1 MTVRMNKMANTR
13 KKLTMRDC
21 ISATFAVSAS
31 TFTLPALAASMVA
44 ISSSAYADSRINN
57 VSVIQ
62 TAPAVTQLRLGF
74 SSTPVL
80 PTAYQ
85 LADPSRLVLDFDKVQ
100 NGLSTRATD
109 YNVGMIRDISALN
122 SDSTTRLIVGL
133 KQEGSYT
140 TTISG
145 NDLLLTLSEPNRPT
159 VNKRIVRS
167 ATLPPA
173 TTVATSVVTP
183 AATSIVTPIV
193 TNKSSVTVPN
203 VVVTP
208 DVYVTDNTNLTTTPI
223 VTPIIET
230 DSVAVTPIVAGTTTV
245 KKPAPADTMVVRVN
259 PLLDPRLASSQVSRQ
274 YSYDGLAAVNFATA
288 SDGGG
293 NVNIT
298 LANEAIPVDVQR
310 QGNKLIVR
318 LTGSTVPRN
327 LLRRLNVNSGLVN
340 SIDTSNQGQNGVV
353 TINMNADYEYQ
364 AFQSGNQLTIGIT
377 KPELLR
383 EPTLEEKVYTGEA
396 LSMEFQD
403 VEIRT
408 VLDILAQFTDMNIV
422 ASDSVAGNI
431 TLRLINVPWDQAL
444 DIILKSKNLGKRE
457 NGNVIL
463 VAPSAE
469 LATQEAQELEAQLA
483 VEAYE
488 PLRTEYIR
496 LSYAKAADVLTL
508 ISQGSG
514 GSGGNSNGTAN
525 NRIDDNS
532 TLLSNR
538 GTVTVD
544 ERTNTLIIKD
554 VPRSIENIH
563 NLISKI
569 DIPVRQVMI
578 EARIVSA
585 SDTFSKEIGVRWGI
599 LSNGAANN
607 RSLLVGGSNQTIN
620 DLKNFTI
627 ESTTINGQTVTY
639 PKYDISRPDNLNVDL
654 GVANPA
660 GRIAFGLLSM
670 SDVMLD
676 LELSALQADNRGEVI
691 STPKI
696 LTTDKQTAKVSSGTQ
711 IPYQEAAASGA
722 TSTSFKEAA
731 LSLEATP
738 NITPDGKIG
747 LQLNIT
753 NGTPTIINGQVAIS
767 EDAISTNVIVE
778 DGQTI
783 VLGGIFRN
791 RTSNG
796 VEKVPFLGD
805 LPYVGQAFRR
815 TMRNNDKQELLIFV
829 TPKLIN
835 DGISRL
841 N

>member
-1 MTVRMNKMANTR
+1 MTVRNNKVMMMSNRVSSAFA
-13 KKLTMRDC
+13 
-21 ISATFAVSAS
+21 ISA
-31 TFTLPALAASMVA
+31 LAISMVA
-44 ISSSAYADSRINN
+44 VSSSAHAAQRINN
-57 VSVIQ
+57 VSVVQ
-62 TAPAVTQLRLGF
+62 TAPAVTQMRLGF
-74 SSTPVL
+74 VGLPVL
-80 PTAYQ
+80 PAAYQ
-85 LADPSRLVLDFDKVQ
+85 LNDPSRLVLDFEQVQ
-100 NGLSTRATD
+100 NGLASRFNE
-109 YNVGMIRDISALN
+109 YNIGMVNDVTTLS
-122 SDSTTRLIVGL
+122 SDNTTRLIVGL
-133 KQEGSYT
+133 KQAGNYT
-140 TTISG
+140 TAIDG
-145 NDLLLTLSEPNRPT
+145 NDLLLTLTDPSRPVITNDPIKDVLNDNSGITTTAVVTPIVDTST
-159 VNKRIVRS
+159 VPVTSMR
-167 ATLPPA
+167 
-173 TTVATSVVTP
+173 TVATS
-183 AATSIVTPIV
+183 
-193 TNKSSVTVPN
+193 
-203 VVVTP
+203 
-208 DVYVTDNTNLTTTPI
+208 
-223 VTPIIET
+223 
-230 DSVAVTPIVAGTTTV
+230 TTV
-245 KKPAPADTMVVRVN
+245 VNNQVPTDTMVVRVN
-259 PLLDPRLASSQVSRQ
+259 PLLNPQLAASQVSKQ
-274 YSYDGLAAVNFATA
+274 YSYDGLTAVNFSAG
-288 SDGGG
+288 SNGGG
-293 NVNIT
+293 NVSVA

-310 QGNKLIVR
+310 QGNKLVVR

-327 LLRRLNVNSGLVN
+327 LLRRLNINSGLVS
-340 SIDTSNQGQNGVV
+340 SIDTKNQGQNGVI
-353 TINMNADYEYQ
+353 TINMTEDYEYQ
-364 AFQSGNQLTIGIT
+364 AYQSGNQLNVSIS

-383 EPTLEEKVYTGEA
+383 EPTLEERVYSGEA

-403 VEIRT
+403 VEIRS

-463 VAPSAE
+463 VAPSTE
-469 LATQEAQELEAQLA
+469 LAEQEARELEAQQA
-483 VEAYE
+483 VESYA

-496 LSYAKAADVLTL
+496 LSYAKAQDVLTL

-514 GSGGNSNGTAN
+514 SSGGSNTGNSNTNDN
-525 NRIDDNS
+525 N

-554 VPRSIENIH
+554 VADSIENIH

-585 SDTFSKEIGVRWGI
+585 TDSFSKEIGVRWGI

-607 RSLLVGGSNQTIN
+607 RSLLVGGSNQTLA
-620 DLKNFTI
+620 DLKDFDI
-627 ESTTINGQTVTY
+627 ETTTVNGQTVSY
-639 PKYDISRPDNLNVDL
+639 PSYDISRPDNLNVDL

-660 GRIAFGLLSM
+660 GSIAFGLLSM

-696 LTTDKQTAKVSSGTQ
+696 LTADKQTAKVSSGTQ
-711 IPYQEAAASGA
+711 IPYQEASASGA
-722 TSTSFKEAA
+722 TTTSFKEAA

-747 LQLNIT
+747 LQLVIT
-753 NGTPTIINGQVAIS
+753 NGTPTIINNQVAIA
-767 EDAISTNVIVE
+767 EDSISTNVIVE

-783 VLGGIFRN
+783 VLGGVFKN
-791 RTSNG
+791 RTTNEVS
-796 VEKVPFLGD
+796 KVPFLGD
-805 LPYVGQAFRR
+805 LPYVGRAFRR
-815 TMRNNDKQELLIFV
+815 DVRSNSKEELLIFV

-835 DGISRL
+835 DGVSRL

>member
-1 MTVRMNKMANTR
+1 MTVRNNKVM
-13 KKLTMRDC
+13 TMSDRVSSSFA
-21 ISATFAVSAS
+21 ISV
-31 TFTLPALAASMVA
+31 LAMSMVA
-44 ISSSAYADSRINN
+44 ISSSAHAEQRINN
-57 VSVIQ
+57 VSVVQ
-62 TAPAVTQLRLGF
+62 TAPAVTQMRLGF
-74 SSTPVL
+74 AGKPVL
-80 PTAYQ
+80 PAAYQ
-85 LADPSRLVLDFDKVQ
+85 LDNPSRLVLDFEQVQ
-100 NGLSTRATD
+100 NGLASRFSE
-109 YNVGMIRDISALN
+109 YNVGMINDVTTLN
-122 SDSTTRLIVGL
+122 SDNTTRLIVGL
-133 KQEGSYT
+133 KQAGNYT
-140 TTISG
+140 TAIEG
-145 NDLLLTLSEPNRPT
+145 NNLLLTISDPSRPV
-159 VNKRIVRS
+159 VNQ
-167 ATLPPA
+167 
-173 TTVATSVVTP
+173 VVTNDP
-183 AATSIVTPIV
+183 VQDVLNGNAAITTTAVVTPIV
-193 TNKSSVTVPN
+193 ESS
-203 VVVTP
+203 
-208 DVYVTDNTNLTTTPI
+208 
-223 VTPIIET
+223 
-230 DSVAVTPIVAGTTTV
+230 SVAVAPIKTRVVKNQAVATQ
-245 KKPAPADTMVVRVN
+245 APADTMVVRVN
-259 PLLDPRLASSQVSRQ
+259 PLLSPQLAASQVSKQ
-274 YSYDGLAAVNFATA
+274 YSYDGLTAVNFTKGN
-288 SDGGG
+288 DGGG
-293 NVNIT
+293 NVSIA

-310 QGNKLIVR
+310 QGNKLVVR

-327 LLRRLNVNSGLVN
+327 LLRRLNVNSGLVD
-340 SIDTSNQGQNGVV
+340 SIDTKNQGQNGVI
-353 TINMNADYEYQ
+353 TINVKEDFEYQ
-364 AFQSGNQLTIGIT
+364 AYQSGNQLNINIR

-403 VEIRT
+403 VEIRS
-408 VLDILAQFTDMNIV
+408 VLDILAQFTEMNIV

-463 VAPSAE
+463 VAPSTE
-469 LATQEAQELEAQLA
+469 LAEQEARELEAQQA
-483 VEAYE
+483 VESYA

-514 GSGGNSNGTAN
+514 SSGGSGTGNAN
-525 NRIDDNS
+525 SVDNN

-554 VPRSIENIH
+554 VAESIENIH
-563 NLISKI
+563 KLIGKI

-585 SDTFSKEIGVRWGI
+585 TDSFSKEIGVRWGI

-607 RSLLVGGSNQTIN
+607 RNLLVGGSNQTLW
-620 DLKNFTI
+620 DLKDFDV
-627 ESTTINGQTVTY
+627 ETTTVNGQTVSY

-696 LTTDKQTAKVSSGTQ
+696 LTADKQTAKVSSGTQ
-711 IPYQEAAASGA
+711 IPYQEASASGA
-722 TSTSFKEAA
+722 TTTSFKEAA

-747 LQLNIT
+747 LQLLIT
-753 NGTPTIINGQVAIS
+753 NGTPTIINNQVAIA
-767 EDAISTNVIVE
+767 EDSISTNVIVE
-778 DGQTI
+778 DGQTV
-783 VLGGIFRN
+783 VLGGVFKN
-791 RTSNG
+791 RKSNG
-796 VEKVPFLGD
+796 VDKVPFLGD
-805 LPYVGQAFRR
+805 LPYVGRAFRKDV
-815 TMRNNDKQELLIFV
+815 RNNAKEELLIFV

-835 DGISRL
+835 DGTSRL

>member
-1 MTVRMNKMANTR
+1 MTVRNNKVMTMNNRVSSTFA
-13 KKLTMRDC
+13 
-21 ISATFAVSAS
+21 ISA
-31 TFTLPALAASMVA
+31 LAMSMVA
-44 ISSSAYADSRINN
+44 VSSSAHAEQRINN
-57 VSVIQ
+57 VSVVQ
-62 TAPAVTQLRLGF
+62 TAPAVTQMRLGF
-74 SSTPVL
+74 AGKPVL
-80 PTAYQ
+80 PAAYQ
-85 LADPSRLVLDFDKVQ
+85 LDNPSRLVLDFEKVQ
-100 NGLSTRATD
+100 NGLASRFNE
-109 YNVGMIRDISALN
+109 YNVGMIKDVTTLN
-122 SDSTTRLIVGL
+122 SDNTTRLIVGL
-133 KQEGSYT
+133 KQAGNYT
-140 TTISG
+140 TAIEG
-145 NDLLLTLSEPNRPT
+145 NDLLLTISDPSRPV
-159 VNKRIVRS
+159 VNQ
-167 ATLPPA
+167 
-173 TTVATSVVTP
+173 VVTNDP
-183 AATSIVTPIV
+183 VQDVLNGNAGITTTAVVTPIV
-193 TNKSSVTVPN
+193 ETSSVAAAPIRTTATSSTVN
-203 VVVTP
+203 KTQV
-208 DVYVTDNTNLTTTPI
+208 
-223 VTPIIET
+223 
-230 DSVAVTPIVAGTTTV
+230 
-245 KKPAPADTMVVRVN
+245 PADTMVVRVN
-259 PLLDPRLASSQVSRQ
+259 PLLSPQLAASQVSKQ
-274 YSYDGLAAVNFATA
+274 YSYDGLTAVNFTA
-288 SDGGG
+288 GNDGGG
-293 NVNIT
+293 NVSIA

-310 QGNKLIVR
+310 QGNKLVVR

-327 LLRRLNVNSGLVN
+327 LLRRLNVNSGLVD
-340 SIDTSNQGQNGVV
+340 SIDTKNQGQNGVI
-353 TINMNADYEYQ
+353 TINVKEDYEYQ
-364 AFQSGNQLTIGIT
+364 AYQSGNQLNINIR

-383 EPTLEEKVYTGEA
+383 EPTLEEKVYSGEA
-396 LSMEFQD
+396 LFMEFQD
-403 VEIRT
+403 VEIRS

-463 VAPSAE
+463 VVPSTE
-469 LATQEAQELEAQLA
+469 LAEQEARELEAQQA
-483 VEAYE
+483 VESYA

-508 ISQGSG
+508 ISHGSGSSG
-514 GSGGNSNGTAN
+514 GSGTGNTNSTDN
-525 NRIDDNS
+525 N

-554 VPRSIENIH
+554 VAESIENIH
-563 NLISKI
+563 KLIGKI

-585 SDTFSKEIGVRWGI
+585 TDSFSKEIGVRWGI

-607 RSLLVGGSNQTIN
+607 RNLLVGGSNQTLW
-620 DLKNFTI
+620 DLKDFDV
-627 ESTTINGQTVTY
+627 ETTTVNGQTVSY

-660 GRIAFGLLSM
+660 GSIAFGLLSM

-696 LTTDKQTAKVSSGTQ
+696 LTADKQTAKVSSCTQ
-711 IPYQEAAASGA
+711 IPYQEASASGA
-722 TSTSFKEAA
+722 TTTSFKEAA

-747 LQLNIT
+747 LQLVIT
-753 NGTPTIINGQVAIS
+753 NGTPTIINNQVAIA
-767 EDAISTNVIVE
+767 EDSISTNVIVE

-783 VLGGIFRN
+783 VLGGVFKN
-791 RTSNG
+791 RSSNG
-796 VEKVPFLGD
+796 VDKVPFLGD
-805 LPYVGQAFRR
+805 LPYIGRAFRR
-815 TMRNNDKQELLIFV
+815 DVRNNSKEELLIFV

>member
-1 MTVRMNKMANTR
+1 MTVRNNKVM
-13 KKLTMRDC
+13 TMSDRVSSSFA
-21 ISATFAVSAS
+21 ISA
-31 TFTLPALAASMVA
+31 LAMSMVA
-44 ISSSAYADSRINN
+44 ISSSAHAEQRINN
-57 VSVIQ
+57 VSVVQ
-62 TAPAVTQLRLGF
+62 TAPAVTQMRLGF
-74 SSTPVL
+74 AGKPVL
-80 PTAYQ
+80 PAAYQ
-85 LADPSRLVLDFDKVQ
+85 LDNPSRLVLDFEQVQ
-100 NGLSTRATD
+100 NGLASRFSE
-109 YNVGMIRDISALN
+109 YNVGMINDVTTLN
-122 SDSTTRLIVGL
+122 SDNTTRLIVGL
-133 KQEGSYT
+133 KQAGNYT
-140 TTISG
+140 TAIEG
-145 NDLLLTLSEPNRPT
+145 NNLLLTISDPSRPV
-159 VNKRIVRS
+159 VNQ
-167 ATLPPA
+167 
-173 TTVATSVVTP
+173 VVTNDP
-183 AATSIVTPIV
+183 VQDVLNGNAAITTTAVVTPIV
-193 TNKSSVTVPN
+193 ESS
-203 VVVTP
+203 
-208 DVYVTDNTNLTTTPI
+208 
-223 VTPIIET
+223 
-230 DSVAVTPIVAGTTTV
+230 SVAVAPIKTRVVKNQAVATQ
-245 KKPAPADTMVVRVN
+245 APADTMVVRVN
-259 PLLDPRLASSQVSRQ
+259 PLLSPQLAASQVSKQ
-274 YSYDGLAAVNFATA
+274 YSYDGLTAVNFTKGN
-288 SDGGG
+288 DGGG
-293 NVNIT
+293 NVSIA

-310 QGNKLIVR
+310 QGNKLVVR

-327 LLRRLNVNSGLVN
+327 LLRRLNVNSGLVD
-340 SIDTSNQGQNGVV
+340 SIDTKNQGQNGVI
-353 TINMNADYEYQ
+353 TINVKEDFEYQ
-364 AFQSGNQLTIGIT
+364 AYQSGNQLNINIR

-403 VEIRT
+403 VEIRS
-408 VLDILAQFTDMNIV
+408 VLDILAQFTEMNIV

-463 VAPSAE
+463 VAPSTE
-469 LATQEAQELEAQLA
+469 LAEQEARELEAQQA
-483 VEAYE
+483 VESYA

-514 GSGGNSNGTAN
+514 STGSSGTGNAN
-525 NRIDDNS
+525 SVDNN

-554 VPRSIENIH
+554 VAESIENIH
-563 NLISKI
+563 KLIGKI

-585 SDTFSKEIGVRWGI
+585 TDSFSKEIGVRWGI

-607 RSLLVGGSNQTIN
+607 RNLLVGGSNQTLW
-620 DLKNFTI
+620 DLKDFDV
-627 ESTTINGQTVTY
+627 ETTTVNGQTVSY

-696 LTTDKQTAKVSSGTQ
+696 LTADKQTAKVSSGTQ
-711 IPYQEAAASGA
+711 IPYQEASASGA
-722 TSTSFKEAA
+722 TTTSFKEAA

-747 LQLNIT
+747 LQLLIT
-753 NGTPTIINGQVAIS
+753 NGTPTIINNQVAIA
-767 EDAISTNVIVE
+767 EDSISTNVIVE
-778 DGQTI
+778 DGQTV
-783 VLGGIFRN
+783 VLGGVFKN
-791 RTSNG
+791 RTNNEVS
-796 VEKVPFLGD
+796 KVPFLGD
-805 LPYVGQAFRR
+805 LPYVGRAFRKDV
-815 TMRNNDKQELLIFV
+815 RNNSKEELLIFV

-835 DGISRL
+835 DGTSRL

>member
-1 MTVRMNKMANTR
+1 MTVRNNKIM
-13 KKLTMRDC
+13 TMSDRVSSSFA
-21 ISATFAVSAS
+21 ISA
-31 TFTLPALAASMVA
+31 LAMSMVA
-44 ISSSAYADSRINN
+44 ISSSAHAEQRINN
-57 VSVIQ
+57 VSVVQ
-62 TAPAVTQLRLGF
+62 TAPAVTQMRLGF
-74 SSTPVL
+74 AGKPVL
-80 PTAYQ
+80 PAAYQ
-85 LADPSRLVLDFDKVQ
+85 LDNPSRLVLDFEQVQ
-100 NGLSTRATD
+100 NGLASRFSE
-109 YNVGMIRDISALN
+109 YNVGMINDVTTLN
-122 SDSTTRLIVGL
+122 SDNTTRLIVGL
-133 KQEGSYT
+133 KQAGNYT
-140 TTISG
+140 TAIEG
-145 NDLLLTLSEPNRPT
+145 NNLLLTISDPSRPV
-159 VNKRIVRS
+159 VNQ
-167 ATLPPA
+167 
-173 TTVATSVVTP
+173 VVTNDP
-183 AATSIVTPIV
+183 VQDLLNGNAAITTTAVVTPIV
-193 TNKSSVTVPN
+193 ESS
-203 VVVTP
+203 
-208 DVYVTDNTNLTTTPI
+208 
-223 VTPIIET
+223 
-230 DSVAVTPIVAGTTTV
+230 SVAVAPIKTKVVKTQAVATQ
-245 KKPAPADTMVVRVN
+245 APADTMVVRVN
-259 PLLDPRLASSQVSRQ
+259 PLLSPQLAASQVSKQ
-274 YSYDGLAAVNFATA
+274 YSYDGLTAVNFTKGN
-288 SDGGG
+288 DGGG
-293 NVNIT
+293 NVSIA

-310 QGNKLIVR
+310 QGNKLVVR

-327 LLRRLNVNSGLVN
+327 LLRRLNVNSGLVD
-340 SIDTSNQGQNGVV
+340 SIDTKNQGQNGVI
-353 TINMNADYEYQ
+353 TINVKEDFEYQ
-364 AFQSGNQLTIGIT
+364 AYQSGNQLNISIR

-403 VEIRT
+403 VEIRS
-408 VLDILAQFTDMNIV
+408 VLDILAQFTEMNIV

-463 VAPSAE
+463 VAPSTE
-469 LATQEAQELEAQLA
+469 LAEQEARELEAQQA
-483 VEAYE
+483 VESYA

-514 GSGGNSNGTAN
+514 STGSSGTGNAN
-525 NRIDDNS
+525 SVDNN

-554 VPRSIENIH
+554 VAESIENIH
-563 NLISKI
+563 KLIGKI

-585 SDTFSKEIGVRWGI
+585 TDSFSKEIGVRWGI

-607 RSLLVGGSNQTIN
+607 RNLLVGGSNQTLW
-620 DLKNFTI
+620 DLKDFDV
-627 ESTTINGQTVTY
+627 ETTTVNGQTVSY

-696 LTTDKQTAKVSSGTQ
+696 LTADKQTVKVSSGTQ
-711 IPYQEAAASGA
+711 IPYQEASASGA
-722 TSTSFKEAA
+722 TTTSFKEAA

-747 LQLNIT
+747 LQLLIT
-753 NGTPTIINGQVAIS
+753 NGTPTIINNQVAIA
-767 EDAISTNVIVE
+767 EDSISTNVIVE
-778 DGQTI
+778 DGQTV
-783 VLGGIFRN
+783 VLGGVFKN
-791 RTSNG
+791 RKSNG
-796 VEKVPFLGD
+796 VDKVPFLGD
-805 LPYVGQAFRR
+805 LPYVGRAFRKDV
-815 TMRNNDKQELLIFV
+815 RNNAKEELLIFV

-835 DGISRL
+835 DGTSRL

>member
-1 MTVRMNKMANTR
+1 MTVRHNKVT
-13 KKLTMRDC
+13 TMSNRV
-21 ISATFAVSAS
+21 SATFATSM
-31 TFTLPALAASMVA
+31 LAVGIAA
-44 ISSSAYADSRINN
+44 ISTSAYADSRINN
-57 VSVIQ
+57 ISVVQ
-62 TAPAVTQLRLGF
+62 TAPAVTQLRLNFAGA
-74 SSTPVL
+74 PVL
-80 PTAYQ
+80 PAAYQ
-85 LADPSRLVLDFDKVQ
+85 LENPSRLVLDFEQVQ
-100 NGLSTRATD
+100 NGLASRFNA
-109 YNVGMIRDISALN
+109 YNIGLVDEVTTLN
-122 SDSTTRLIVGL
+122 NDSTTRLIVGL
-133 KQEGSYT
+133 KQSGNYT
-140 TTISG
+140 TAVDG
-145 NDLLLTLSEPNRPT
+145 NDLLLTLSDPSRPMAAA
-159 VNKRIVRS
+159 S
-167 ATLPPA
+167 
-173 TTVATSVVTP
+173 TTGARAPVVA
-183 AATSIVTPIV
+183 API
-193 TNKSSVTVPN
+193 
-203 VVVTP
+203 
-208 DVYVTDNTNLTTTPI
+208 TTPI
-223 VTPIIET
+223 VTPIVE
-230 DSVAVTPIVAGTTTV
+230 SRSEPVAPIVSR
-245 KKPAPADTMVVRVN
+245 APVIDNSAPETMVVRVN
-259 PLLDPRLASSQVSRQ
+259 PLLDPKLAASQVSKQ
-274 YSYDGLAAVNFATA
+274 YSYDGLSALNFSAG

-293 NVNIT
+293 NISIA

-310 QGNKLIVR
+310 QGNKLVVR

-327 LLRRLNVNSGLVN
+327 LLRRLNVNSGLVA
-340 SIDTSNQGQNGVV
+340 SVDTKNQGQNGVI

-364 AFQSGNQLTIGIT
+364 AYQSGNQLNISIN

-403 VEIRT
+403 VEIRS
-408 VLDILAQFTDMNIV
+408 VLDILAQFTDMNVV
-422 ASDSVAGNI
+422 ASDSVNGNI

-463 VAPSAE
+463 VAPATE
-469 LATQEAQELEAQLA
+469 LAEQEARELEAQQA
-483 VEAYE
+483 VEAYA

-496 LSYAKAADVLTL
+496 LSYAKVQAVSTL

-514 GSGGNSNGTAN
+514 GSGGSSSRAGIDAN
-525 NRIDDNS
+525 NS
-532 TLLSNR
+532 LLSSR

-544 ERTNTLIIKD
+544 ERTNTLIVKD
-554 VPRSIENIH
+554 VADSIENIH
-563 NLISKI
+563 RLISKI

-585 SDTFSKEIGVRWGI
+585 SDSFSKEIGVRWGI

-607 RSLLVGGSNQTIN
+607 RNLLVGGSNQTLW
-620 DLKNFTI
+620 DLKDFDV
-627 ESTTINGQTVTY
+627 ETTTVNGQTVSY
-639 PKYDISRPDNLNVDL
+639 PSYDISRPDNLNVDL

-660 GRIAFGLLSM
+660 GSIAFGLLAM

-696 LTTDKQTAKVSSGTQ
+696 LTADKQTAKVSSGTQ

-753 NGTPTIINGQVAIS
+753 NGTPTIINNQVAIS
-767 EDAISTNVIVE
+767 EDSISTNVIVE
-778 DGQTI
+778 DGQTV
-783 VLGGIFRN
+783 VLGGIFKN
-791 RTSNG
+791 RTNNG
-796 VEKVPFLGD
+796 VDKVPFLGD
-805 LPYVGQAFRR
+805 LPYIGRAFRKDVR
-815 TMRNNDKQELLIFV
+815 SNTKEELLIFV

-841 N
+841 D

>member
-1 MTVRMNKMANTR
+1 MTVRNNKVM
-13 KKLTMRDC
+13 TMSDRVSSSFA
-21 ISATFAVSAS
+21 ISV
-31 TFTLPALAASMVA
+31 LAMSMVA
-44 ISSSAYADSRINN
+44 ISSSAHAEQRINN
-57 VSVIQ
+57 VSVVQ
-62 TAPAVTQLRLGF
+62 TAPAVTQMRLGF
-74 SSTPVL
+74 AGKPVL
-80 PTAYQ
+80 PAAYQ
-85 LADPSRLVLDFDKVQ
+85 LDNPSRLVLDFEQVQ
-100 NGLSTRATD
+100 NGLASRFSE
-109 YNVGMIRDISALN
+109 YNVGMINDVITLN
-122 SDSTTRLIVGL
+122 SDNTTRLIVGL
-133 KQEGSYT
+133 KQAGNYT
-140 TTISG
+140 TAIEG
-145 NDLLLTLSEPNRPT
+145 NNLLLTISDPSRPV
-159 VNKRIVRS
+159 VNQ
-167 ATLPPA
+167 
-173 TTVATSVVTP
+173 VVTNDP
-183 AATSIVTPIV
+183 VQDVLNGNAAITTTAVVTPIV
-193 TNKSSVTVPN
+193 ESS
-203 VVVTP
+203 
-208 DVYVTDNTNLTTTPI
+208 
-223 VTPIIET
+223 
-230 DSVAVTPIVAGTTTV
+230 SVAVAPIKTRVVKNQAVATQ
-245 KKPAPADTMVVRVN
+245 APADTMVVRVN
-259 PLLDPRLASSQVSRQ
+259 PLLSPQLAASQVSKQ
-274 YSYDGLAAVNFATA
+274 YSYDGLTAVNFTKGN
-288 SDGGG
+288 DGGG
-293 NVNIT
+293 NVSIA

-310 QGNKLIVR
+310 QGNKLVVR

-327 LLRRLNVNSGLVN
+327 LLRRLNVNSGLVD
-340 SIDTSNQGQNGVV
+340 SIDTKNQGQNGVI
-353 TINMNADYEYQ
+353 TINVKEDFEYQ
-364 AFQSGNQLTIGIT
+364 AYQSGNQLNINIR

-403 VEIRT
+403 VEIRS
-408 VLDILAQFTDMNIV
+408 VLDILAHFTEMNIV

-463 VAPSAE
+463 VAPSTE
-469 LATQEAQELEAQLA
+469 LAEQEARELEAQQA
-483 VEAYE
+483 VESYA
-488 PLRTEYIR
+488 PLRTEYIG

-514 GSGGNSNGTAN
+514 STGSSGSNSNIGNAN
-525 NRIDDNS
+525 SVDNN

-554 VPRSIENIH
+554 VAESIENIH
-563 NLISKI
+563 KLIGKI

-585 SDTFSKEIGVRWGI
+585 TDSFSKEIGVRWGI

-607 RSLLVGGSNQTIN
+607 RNLLVGGSNQTLW
-620 DLKNFTI
+620 DLKDFDV
-627 ESTTINGQTVTY
+627 ETTTVNGQTVSY

-696 LTTDKQTAKVSSGTQ
+696 LTADKQTAKVSSGTQ
-711 IPYQEAAASGA
+711 IPYQEASASGA
-722 TSTSFKEAA
+722 TTTSFKEAA

-747 LQLNIT
+747 LQLLIT
-753 NGTPTIINGQVAIS
+753 NGTPTIINNQVAIA
-767 EDAISTNVIVE
+767 EDSISTNVIVE
-778 DGQTI
+778 DGQTV
-783 VLGGIFRN
+783 VLGGVFKN
-791 RTSNG
+791 RKSNG
-796 VEKVPFLGD
+796 VDKVPFLGD
-805 LPYVGQAFRR
+805 LPYIGRAFRKDV
-815 TMRNNDKQELLIFV
+815 RNNAKEELLIFV

-835 DGISRL
+835 DGTSRL

>member
-1 MTVRMNKMANTR
+1 MTARNNRVMMMSNRVSSAFA
-13 KKLTMRDC
+13 
-21 ISATFAVSAS
+21 ISA
-31 TFTLPALAASMVA
+31 LATSMVA
-44 ISSSAYADSRINN
+44 ISSSAYADQRINDI
-57 VSVIQ
+57 SVVQ
-62 TAPAVTQLRLGF
+62 TSPAVTQMRLGF
-74 SSTPVL
+74 AGVPVL
-80 PTAYQ
+80 PAAYQ
-85 LADPSRLVLDFDKVQ
+85 LDNPSRLVLDFEQVQ
-100 NGLSTRATD
+100 NGLNSRFNNYD
-109 YNVGMIRDISALN
+109 VGMVKDVTTLS

-133 KQEGSYT
+133 KQAGNYT
-140 TTISG
+140 TAIDG
-145 NDLLLTLSEPNRPT
+145 KDLLLTITDPNR
-159 VNKRIVRS
+159 S
-167 ATLPPA
+167 
-173 TTVATSVVTP
+173 VATNDPIQAVLNNTNMTTTAV
-183 AATSIVTPIV
+183 VTPIV
-193 TNKSSVTVPN
+193 
-203 VVVTP
+203 
-208 DVYVTDNTNLTTTPI
+208 
-223 VTPIIET
+223 ET
-230 DSVAVTPIVAGTTTV
+230 STVAVTPIRTQNITTQNQL
-245 KKPAPADTMVVRVN
+245 PDDTMVVRVN
-259 PLLDPRLASSQVSRQ
+259 PLLDPRLANTQVNKQ
-274 YSYDGLAAVNFATA
+274 YSYDGLTALNFAA
-288 SDGGG
+288 GGDGGG
-293 NVNIT
+293 SVSIA
-298 LANEAIPVDVQR
+298 LANDAIPVDVQR
-310 QGNKLIVR
+310 QGNKLVVR

-327 LLRRLNVNSGLVN
+327 LLRRLNINSGLVE
-340 SIDTSNQGQNGVV
+340 SIDTKNQGQNGTV
-353 TINMNADYEYQ
+353 TINMNGDYEYQ
-364 AFQSGNQLTIGIT
+364 AYQSGNQLNIGIR

-383 EPTLEEKVYTGEA
+383 EPTLEEKVYSGEA

-403 VEIRT
+403 VEIRS

-463 VAPSAE
+463 IAPSTE
-469 LATQEAQELEAQLA
+469 LAEQEAKELQAQQA
-483 VEAYE
+483 VESYA

-508 ISQGSG
+508 ISQGNGS
-514 GSGGNSNGTAN
+514 SGGNSNLGGTTSNVQDN
-525 NRIDDNS
+525 N

-554 VPRSIENIH
+554 VGESIENIR

-585 SDTFSKEIGVRWGI
+585 TDSFSKEIGVRWGI

-607 RSLLVGGSNQTIN
+607 RSLLVGGSDQTLW
-620 DLKNFTI
+620 DLKDFDVQ
-627 ESTTINGQTVTY
+627 TTTVNGQTVSY

-660 GRIAFGLLSM
+660 GSIAFGLLGL

-696 LTTDKQTAKVSSGTQ
+696 LTADKQTAKVSSGTQ
-711 IPYQEAAASGA
+711 IPYQEASASGA
-722 TSTSFKEAA
+722 TTTSFKEAA

-738 NITPDGKIG
+738 NITADGKIG
-747 LQLNIT
+747 LQLVIT
-753 NGTPTIINGQVAIS
+753 NGTPTIINNQVAIA
-767 EDAISTNVIVE
+767 EDSITTNVIVE

-783 VLGGIFRN
+783 VLGGVFKN

-796 VEKVPFLGD
+796 VDKVPFLGD
-805 LPYVGQAFRR
+805 LPYIGRAFRR
-815 TMRNNDKQELLIFV
+815 DVRNNSKEELLIFI

-841 N
+841 D

>member
-1 MTVRMNKMANTR
+1 MTVRNNKVM
-13 KKLTMRDC
+13 TMSDRVSSSFA
-21 ISATFAVSAS
+21 ISA
-31 TFTLPALAASMVA
+31 LAMSMVA
-44 ISSSAYADSRINN
+44 ISSSAHAEQRINN
-57 VSVIQ
+57 VSVVQ
-62 TAPAVTQLRLGF
+62 TAPAVTQMRLGF
-74 SSTPVL
+74 AGKPVL
-80 PTAYQ
+80 PAAYQ
-85 LADPSRLVLDFDKVQ
+85 LDNPSRLVLDFEQVQ
-100 NGLSTRATD
+100 NGLASRFSE
-109 YNVGMIRDISALN
+109 YNVGMINDVTTLN
-122 SDSTTRLIVGL
+122 SDNTTRLIVGL
-133 KQEGSYT
+133 KQAGNYT
-140 TTISG
+140 TAIEG
-145 NDLLLTLSEPNRPT
+145 NNLLLTISDPSRPV
-159 VNKRIVRS
+159 VNQ
-167 ATLPPA
+167 
-173 TTVATSVVTP
+173 VVTNDP
-183 AATSIVTPIV
+183 VQDVLNGNAAITTTAVVTPIV
-193 TNKSSVTVPN
+193 ESS
-203 VVVTP
+203 
-208 DVYVTDNTNLTTTPI
+208 
-223 VTPIIET
+223 
-230 DSVAVTPIVAGTTTV
+230 SVAVAPIKTRVVKNQAVATQ
-245 KKPAPADTMVVRVN
+245 APADTMVVRVN
-259 PLLDPRLASSQVSRQ
+259 PLLSPQLAASQVSKQ
-274 YSYDGLAAVNFATA
+274 YSYDGLTAVNFTKGN
-288 SDGGG
+288 DGGG
-293 NVNIT
+293 NVSIA

-310 QGNKLIVR
+310 QGNKLVVR

-327 LLRRLNVNSGLVN
+327 LLRRLNVNSGLVD
-340 SIDTSNQGQNGVV
+340 SIDTKNQGQNGVI
-353 TINMNADYEYQ
+353 TINVKEDFEYQ
-364 AFQSGNQLTIGIT
+364 AYQSGNQLNINIR

-403 VEIRT
+403 VEIRS
-408 VLDILAQFTDMNIV
+408 VLDILAQFTEMNIV

-463 VAPSAE
+463 VAPSTE
-469 LATQEAQELEAQLA
+469 LAEQEARELEAQQA
-483 VEAYE
+483 VESYA

-514 GSGGNSNGTAN
+514 STGSSGTGNAN
-525 NRIDDNS
+525 SVDNN

-554 VPRSIENIH
+554 VAESIENIH
-563 NLISKI
+563 KLIGKI

-585 SDTFSKEIGVRWGI
+585 TDSFSKEIGVRWGI

-607 RSLLVGGSNQTIN
+607 RNLLVGGSNQTLW
-620 DLKNFTI
+620 DLKDFDV
-627 ESTTINGQTVTY
+627 ETTTVNGQTVSY
-639 PKYDISRPDNLNVDL
+639 PKYDISRPGNLNVDL

-696 LTTDKQTAKVSSGTQ
+696 LTADKQKAKVSSGTQ
-711 IPYQEAAASGA
+711 IPYQEASASGA
-722 TSTSFKEAA
+722 STTSFKEAA

-747 LQLNIT
+747 LQLLIT
-753 NGTPTIINGQVAIS
+753 NGTPTIINNQVAIA
-767 EDAISTNVIVE
+767 EDSISTNVIVE
-778 DGQTI
+778 DGQTV
-783 VLGGIFRN
+783 VLGGVFKN
-791 RTSNG
+791 RTNNEVS
-796 VEKVPFLGD
+796 KVPFLGD
-805 LPYVGQAFRR
+805 LPYVGRAFRKDV
-815 TMRNNDKQELLIFV
+815 RNNSKEELLIFV

-835 DGISRL
+835 DGTSRL

>member
-1 MTVRMNKMANTR
+1 MTVRNNKVM
-13 KKLTMRDC
+13 TMSDRVSSSFA
-21 ISATFAVSAS
+21 ISA
-31 TFTLPALAASMVA
+31 LAMSMVA
-44 ISSSAYADSRINN
+44 ISSSAHAEQRINN
-57 VSVIQ
+57 VSVVQ
-62 TAPAVTQLRLGF
+62 TAPAVTQMRLGF
-74 SSTPVL
+74 AGKPVL
-80 PTAYQ
+80 PAAYQ
-85 LADPSRLVLDFDKVQ
+85 LDNPSRLVLDFEQVQ
-100 NGLSTRATD
+100 NGLASRFSE
-109 YNVGMIRDISALN
+109 YNVGMINDVTTLN
-122 SDSTTRLIVGL
+122 SDNTTRLIVGL
-133 KQEGSYT
+133 KQAGNYT
-140 TTISG
+140 TAIEG
-145 NDLLLTLSEPNRPT
+145 NNLLLTISDPSRPV
-159 VNKRIVRS
+159 VNQ
-167 ATLPPA
+167 
-173 TTVATSVVTP
+173 VVTNDP
-183 AATSIVTPIV
+183 VQDVLNGNAAITTTAVVTPIV
-193 TNKSSVTVPN
+193 ESS
-203 VVVTP
+203 
-208 DVYVTDNTNLTTTPI
+208 
-223 VTPIIET
+223 
-230 DSVAVTPIVAGTTTV
+230 SVAVAPIKTRVVKNQAVATQ
-245 KKPAPADTMVVRVN
+245 APADTMVVRVN
-259 PLLDPRLASSQVSRQ
+259 PLLSPQLAASQVSKQ
-274 YSYDGLAAVNFATA
+274 YSYDGLTAVNFTKGN
-288 SDGGG
+288 DGGG
-293 NVNIT
+293 NVSIA

-310 QGNKLIVR
+310 QGNKLVVR

-327 LLRRLNVNSGLVN
+327 LLRRLNVNSGLVD
-340 SIDTSNQGQNGVV
+340 SIDTKNQGQNGVI
-353 TINMNADYEYQ
+353 TINVKEDFEYQ
-364 AFQSGNQLTIGIT
+364 AYQSGNQLNINIR

-403 VEIRT
+403 VEIRS
-408 VLDILAQFTDMNIV
+408 VLDILAQFTEMNIV

-463 VAPSAE
+463 VAPSTE
-469 LATQEAQELEAQLA
+469 LAEQEARELEAQQA
-483 VEAYE
+483 VESYA

-514 GSGGNSNGTAN
+514 STGSRGTGNAN
-525 NRIDDNS
+525 SVDNN

-554 VPRSIENIH
+554 VAESIENIH
-563 NLISKI
+563 KLIGKI

-585 SDTFSKEIGVRWGI
+585 TDSFSKEIGVRWGI

-607 RSLLVGGSNQTIN
+607 RNLLVGGSNQTLW
-620 DLKNFTI
+620 DLKDFDV
-627 ESTTINGQTVTY
+627 ETTTVNGQTVSY

-696 LTTDKQTAKVSSGTQ
+696 LTADKQKAKVSSGTQ
-711 IPYQEAAASGA
+711 IPYQEASASGA
-722 TSTSFKEAA
+722 TTTSFKEAA

-747 LQLNIT
+747 LQLVIT
-753 NGTPTIINGQVAIS
+753 NGTPTIINNQVAIA
-767 EDAISTNVIVE
+767 EDSISTNVIVE
-778 DGQTI
+778 DGQTV
-783 VLGGIFRN
+783 VLGGVFKN
-791 RTSNG
+791 RTNNEVS
-796 VEKVPFLGD
+796 KVPFLGD
-805 LPYVGQAFRR
+805 LPYVGRAFRKDV
-815 TMRNNDKQELLIFV
+815 RNNSKEELLIFV

-835 DGISRL
+835 DGTSRL